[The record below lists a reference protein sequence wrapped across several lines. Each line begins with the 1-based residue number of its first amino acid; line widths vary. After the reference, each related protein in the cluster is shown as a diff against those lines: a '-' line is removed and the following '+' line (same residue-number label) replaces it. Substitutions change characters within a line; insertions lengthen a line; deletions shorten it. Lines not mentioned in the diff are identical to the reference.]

1 MEAEIQVAISEEVAT
16 MIIGMT
22 TTMGTTIT
30 ITTTIMEAEEAV
42 YRPYASLSAGRF
54 LRGLDWAL
62 EVSC

>member
-1 MEAEIQVAISEEVAT
+1 MMVDGAET
-16 MIIGMT
+16 MIIGMK

-30 ITTTIMEAEEAV
+30 ITTTMEAEEGV

-54 LRGLDWAL
+54 LRGLDWVL